1 MNTYCKSVF
10 EQMDMAIQSMV
21 ELIRVLD
28 EQDLQL
34 RPTPGKMSIGELI
47 AHIAVLCKADFLI
60 GAGGTEEEIDL
71 FYEQA
76 EPSMQTAAL
85 EQALMDNYDFLR
97 QGIAAL
103 SDEQLM
109 QQTTAFWGG
118 VHTRFEWLLDTQAHL
133 YHHRGQLHAMMVH
146 VMKIEPGVRLFE

>member
-1 MNTYCKSVF
+1 MNTYCQSVF
-10 EQMDMAIQSMV
+10 DQMDMAIESMV
-21 ELIRVLD
+21 QLIRILD
-28 EQDLQL
+28 EQDLHI

-60 GAGGTEEEIDL
+60 GAGVSEEEIDR

-76 EPSMQTAAL
+76 EPAMQPTAL
-85 EQALMDNYDFLR
+85 ETALLENYDFLR
-97 QGIAAL
+97 KGIAAL
-103 SDEQLM
+103 DDVELM
-109 QQTTAFWGG
+109 RRTTAFWGG
-118 VHTRFEWLLDTQAHL
+118 IHTRFEWLLDTQAHL